1 MYATLHAKTKS
12 ELDKAFE
19 HLESIGYRSSC
30 CPTLPGKA
38 VITWGVRTPIQYYS
52 RYSWHESISASKD
65 ARKIYTTSRE
75 HPLMWQQA
83 EGLCWAT
90 HMFVDGAVEGI
101 HLNGDKIDAVH
112 IVDNV
117 GESHYCTEFKI
128 YAPHMSVES
137 DRWWRT
143 CIAVHQ

>member
-1 MYATLHAKTKS
+1 
-12 ELDKAFE
+12 
-19 HLESIGYRSSC
+19 
-30 CPTLPGKA
+30 
-38 VITWGVRTPIQYYS
+38 
-52 RYSWHESISASKD
+52 
-65 ARKIYTTSRE
+65 
-75 HPLMWQQA
+75 MWQQA

-101 HLNGDKIDAVH
+101 HLNGGKIDAVH